1 MYTDLLTLNV
11 VEICH
16 KTIGSIT
23 PEMSLDSIS
32 NIEKTITNL
41 STIGISHFGF
51 IHRYD
56 LKMLVWECLYP
67 LECLTSS
74 QICELSS

>member
-41 STIGISHFGF
+41 STIGISYF
-51 IHRYD
+51 
-56 LKMLVWECLYP
+56 
-67 LECLTSS
+67 
-74 QICELSS
+74 